1 MVRKTHAI
9 LLLLLMTFSF
19 AMACLAEEHPN
30 FSGTWKLDGKRS
42 IPERNG
48 DVTLVVVHRDPLLS
62 VETTIVR
69 ESGAPRHALQQYSI
83 DGKSSVSTGADGDEF
98 HTSIMWQG
106 QRLAFT
112 IVEHED
118 GRILPSTE
126 TWSVAENGTVLER
139 VREMPDGK
147 KQTLVYLRQP

>member
-1 MVRKTHAI
+1 
-9 LLLLLMTFSF
+9 
-19 AMACLAEEHPN
+19 
-30 FSGTWKLDGKRS
+30 
-42 IPERNG
+42 
-48 DVTLVVVHRDPLLS
+48 
-62 VETTIVR
+62 
-69 ESGAPRHALQQYSI
+69 
-83 DGKSSVSTGADGDEF
+83 
-98 HTSIMWQG
+98 MWQG

-126 TWSVAENGTVLER
+126 TWSVEENGTVLER